1 MTWHEQPE
9 PARRRYL
16 RPLAAFAIADLVLW
30 AFVLGAAETVA
41 YWIIRAAGL
50 ALL

>member
-1 MTWHEQPE
+1 MTWHDQPE
-9 PARRRYL
+9 PARRRY

-30 AFVLGAAETVA
+30 AFVLGGAETVA